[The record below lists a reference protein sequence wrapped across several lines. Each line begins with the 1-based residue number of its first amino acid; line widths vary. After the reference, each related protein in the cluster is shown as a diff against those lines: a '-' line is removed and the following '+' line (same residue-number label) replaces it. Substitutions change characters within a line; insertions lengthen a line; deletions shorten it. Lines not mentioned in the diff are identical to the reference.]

1 MGWRRHALTAR
12 PQRRTIGP
20 VLFIYLFASV
30 AGGLLVLVS
39 LFGGG
44 HHDGSAGGSLGD
56 SATDHPVGLGD
67 GTAHS
72 HGATGGDHGHAAPV
86 SLTLGTALGWLL
98 SVQLWTYLLA
108 FGGLTGLLLRTLAHV
123 PEPLAGGGAL
133 VVGLGTALAARAV
146 LRRVI
151 GSTDSGTTS
160 YERLVGSSAQVLI
173 PAGPGSTGKIRL
185 TARGQ
190 TLDLLARASDGGELL
205 AGGQVSIL
213 DVRDGVAEVTRED
226 EPVPAVATP
235 ATAAEAQRLA
245 ASSSGSFARSPQPK
259 KDPSSIKG

>member
-1 MGWRRHALTAR
+1 
-12 PQRRTIGP
+12 
-20 VLFIYLFASV
+20 VLYIYLFASV

-39 LFGGG
+39 LFSGG
-44 HHDGSAGGSLGD
+44 HHDAGTDAGGGGAD
-56 SATDHPVGLGD
+56 SAHLVGHGDGVATGADGQPGHGAEVAAPAGLG
-67 GTAHS
+67 A
-72 HGATGGDHGHAAPV
+72 
-86 SLTLGTALGWLL
+86 ALGWLL

-108 FGGLTGLLLRTLAHV
+108 FGGLTGFLLRTLAHV

-133 VVGLGTALAARAV
+133 AVGLGTALAARAV

-190 TLDLLARASDGGELL
+190 TLDLLARASDGGELV
-205 AGGQVSIL
+205 ADGVVSIL
-213 DVRDGVAEVTRED
+213 DVRDGVAEVSCED
-226 EPVPAVATP
+226 APVVPTLAAP

-245 ASSSGSFARSPQPK
+245 VSSSGAFARAPLPK
-259 KDPSSIKG
+259 KDPSSTKG